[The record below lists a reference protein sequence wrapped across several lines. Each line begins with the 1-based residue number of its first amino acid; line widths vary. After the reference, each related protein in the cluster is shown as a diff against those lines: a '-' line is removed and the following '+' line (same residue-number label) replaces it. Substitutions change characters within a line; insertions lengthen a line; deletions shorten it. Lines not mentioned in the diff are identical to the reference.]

1 MELYPG
7 ADREC
12 LSSSLDYP
20 IPTELVNEHIATNT
34 VNFSGMVVARD

>member
-1 MELYPG
+1 MELYRG

-20 IPTELVNEHIATNT
+20 IATELVNVHIEGEPVFLA
-34 VNFSGMVVARD
+34 